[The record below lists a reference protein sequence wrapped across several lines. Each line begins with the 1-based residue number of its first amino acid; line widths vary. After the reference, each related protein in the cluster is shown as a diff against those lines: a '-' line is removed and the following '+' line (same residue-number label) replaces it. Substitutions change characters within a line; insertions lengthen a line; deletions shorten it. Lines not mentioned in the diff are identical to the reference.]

1 MRIAVIGHKGHM
13 GRFHYQRL
21 QRDHLVVGADLGDD
35 LPSSVD
41 AAIIASPTDLH
52 YGHAM
57 HYIERGVP
65 VLIEKPIAASIWQA
79 RHIVNALQ
87 PNHTIA
93 AVGYVERFNP
103 AWLTGREYFR
113 DADFG
118 LIERYGHEVPNNYGN
133 VATDLMSHDI
143 DLLRHLYGGFVEF
156 DVRESFYNNASMTYR
171 ATHDTGKGSLIAN
184 RTVLDAPQARRWT
197 AYGETTVVIDMADMV
212 VWVGGKRLE
221 VSPRNKIDEMH
232 GEFLGWVRGRSPV
245 HLAVA
250 LDGLRALEVT
260 A

>member
-1 MRIAVIGHKGHM
+1 MANRH
-13 GRFHYQRL
+13 QSL
-21 QRDHLVVGADLGDD
+21 GADLGDP

-41 AAIIASPTDLH
+41 AAIIASPTDMH
-52 YGHAM
+52 YEHAM

-87 PNHTIA
+87 SNQTIA

-103 AWLTGREYFR
+103 AWRAAREYFR
-113 DADFG
+113 NADFG
-118 LIERYGHEVPNNYGN
+118 LIERYGHEVSRDYGN
-133 VATDLMSHDI
+133 AATDLMSHDI
-143 DLLRHLYGGFVEF
+143 DLLRHLYDGFVEF
-156 DVRESFYNNASMTYR
+156 EVRESFYNTASMVYR

-184 RTVLDAPQARRWT
+184 RMVADAPQARRWT
-197 AYGETTVVIDMADMV
+197 AYGEQTVVIDMADML

-221 VSPRNKIDEMH
+221 VKPANKIDEMH
-232 GEFLGWVRGRSPV
+232 KDFFGWVRGYSPV
-245 HLAVA
+245 NLATA
-250 LDGLRALEVT
+250 LDGLCALEVT